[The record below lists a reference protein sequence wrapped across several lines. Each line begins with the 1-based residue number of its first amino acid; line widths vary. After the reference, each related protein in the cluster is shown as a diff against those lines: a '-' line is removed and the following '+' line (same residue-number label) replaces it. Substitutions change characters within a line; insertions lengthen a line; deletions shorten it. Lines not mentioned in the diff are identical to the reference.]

1 MGKIRYV
8 VLNAY
13 ALGGTTRTVVN
24 QANALCAD
32 HDVEIASVFRH
43 RETPGFAIDPRV
55 RLVPLTEFRSDGT
68 RRTDPADGPSRLLN
82 KTRRFRSPMPHRD
95 DRRFRRWD
103 PVVDLR
109 LIRYFRAADS
119 GVLVTTRPGLN
130 VLAARTAPRRL
141 VRVAQ
146 DHMNLGSYKPA
157 LREAIVRAYPRLD
170 AVTVLTEQDRQ
181 DYRRALAGSAV
192 RVEQIPNGVP
202 EPRLPPAALEAKVL
216 VAAGRL
222 LSQKG
227 FDLLLDAFAVVSAR
241 HPEWQL
247 WIFGSGPWQA
257 RLAAQIDSLG
267 LTGRAHLRG
276 ATTRLD
282 EQLAAASIFVLSSRF
297 EGLPMVLLEAM
308 AAGLPPVAF
317 DCPTGPGEV
326 LDHGT
331 SGLLVPPTDTAALA
345 AGICAL
351 VEDPVR
357 RRAIGAAA
365 LDRSRAYSMSAVTR
379 QWEQLFENLTGE
391 RARGRAFTRAV
402 GCR

>member
-1 MGKIRYV
+1 MRRIRYV

-32 HDVEIASVFRH
+32 HDVEIASIYRH
-43 RETPGFAIDPRV
+43 RETPGFPIDPRV

-68 RRTDPADGPSRLLN
+68 RRTDSADGPTRLLN
-82 KTRRFRSPMPHRD
+82 KTRRFRSPMPHRF

-109 LIRYFRAADS
+109 LVRYFRAEND

-130 VLAARTAPRRL
+130 VLSAHAAPRRL

-157 LREAIVRAYPRLD
+157 LREAILRAYPRLD
-170 AVTVLTEQDRQ
+170 VVTVLTERDRQ
-181 DYRRALAGSAV
+181 DYRQALGSGV

-202 EPRLPPAALEAKVL
+202 EPRLAPAALDAKVL

-227 FDLLLDAFAVVSAR
+227 FDMLLDAFALVSAR
-241 HPEWQL
+241 HPDWQL
-247 WIFGSGPWQA
+247 RIFGSGPWQA
-257 RLAAQIDSLG
+257 RLMAQIDRLG
-267 LTGRAHLRG
+267 LTGRAHLKG

-282 EQLAAASIFVLSSRF
+282 EELAAASIFVLSSRF

-326 LDHGT
+326 IENGA

-351 VEDPVR
+351 IEDPAR
-357 RRAIGAAA
+357 RRAMGSAAHE
-365 LDRSRAYSMSAVTR
+365 RSRAYSMPAVTA
-379 QWEQLFENLTGE
+379 QWEELFTDLADD
-391 RARGRAFTRAV
+391 RVGRRPFTRAA

>member
-1 MGKIRYV
+1 MGRIRYV

-32 HDVEIASVFRH
+32 HEVEIASVFRH
-43 RETPGFAIDPRV
+43 RETPGFRIDPRV
-55 RLVPLTEFRSDGT
+55 RLVPLTDFLSDGT
-68 RRTDPADGPSRLLN
+68 RRTEGRPRLLI
-82 KTRRFRSPMPHRD
+82 KTRRFRSPMPHRY

-109 LIRYFRAADS
+109 LIRYFRAADD

-130 VLAARTAPRRL
+130 VLSARTAPRRL
-141 VRVAQ
+141 IRVAQ

-157 LREAIVRAYPRLD
+157 LREAILRAYPRLD
-170 AVTVLTEQDRQ
+170 VVTVLTERDQQ
-181 DYRRALAGSAV
+181 DYRQALAGSAV
-192 RVEQIPNGVP
+192 RVERIPNGVP
-202 EPRLPPAALEAKVL
+202 EPRLPRATLDAKVM

-227 FDLLLDAFAVVSAR
+227 FDMLLDAFAVVSAR
-241 HPEWQL
+241 HPDWQL
-247 WIFGSGPWQA
+247 WIFGSGPWQN
-257 RLAAQIDSLG
+257 RLAAQIDHLG
-267 LTGRAHLRG
+267 LTGRAHLKG

-317 DCPTGPGEV
+317 DCPTGPAEV
-326 LDHGT
+326 LHHGT
-331 SGLLVPPTDTAALA
+331 SGLLVPPMDTDALA
-345 AGICAL
+345 AGICSL
-351 VEDPVR
+351 IEDPAK
-357 RRAIGAAA
+357 RRAMGAAA
-365 LDRSRAYSMSAVTR
+365 YERSRTYSMSSVTL
-379 QWEQLFENLTGE
+379 QWERLFTDLADE
-391 RARGRAFTRAV
+391 RAGRRAFTRA
-402 GCR
+402 GDCR

>member
-1 MGKIRYV
+1 
-8 VLNAY
+8 
-13 ALGGTTRTVVN
+13 
-24 QANALCAD
+24 
-32 HDVEIASVFRH
+32 
-43 RETPGFAIDPRV
+43 
-55 RLVPLTEFRSDGT
+55 
-68 RRTDPADGPSRLLN
+68 
-82 KTRRFRSPMPHRD
+82 MPHRF

-109 LIRYFRAADS
+109 LVRYFRAEND

-130 VLAARTAPRRL
+130 VLSAYAAPRRL

-157 LREAIVRAYPRLD
+157 LREAILRAYPRLD
-170 AVTVLTEQDRQ
+170 VVTVLTERDRQ
-181 DYRRALAGSAV
+181 DYRQALGSGV

-202 EPRLPPAALEAKVL
+202 EPRPAPAALDAKVL

-227 FDLLLDAFAVVSAR
+227 FDMLLDAFALVSAR
-241 HPEWQL
+241 HPDWEL
-247 WIFGSGPWQA
+247 RIFGSGPWQA
-257 RLAAQIDSLG
+257 RLTAQIDRLG
-267 LTGRAHLRG
+267 LTGRAHLKG

-282 EQLAAASIFVLSSRF
+282 DELAAASIFVLSSRF

-326 LDHGT
+326 IGNGT

-351 VEDPVR
+351 IEDPDR
-357 RRAIGAAA
+357 RRAMGAAA
-365 LDRSRAYSMSAVTR
+365 RDRSRAYSMPAVTA
-379 QWEQLFENLTGE
+379 QWERLFTDLAGD
-391 RARGRAFTRAV
+391 RVGRRAFTRAA